1 MATFGGTS
9 LCSFHTGDN
18 AEAALPDVLSG
29 RAAVVMDALLLACRK
44 GEALRG
50 FAFRT
55 LVRGSPPA
63 WLPRADRW
71 FCLLQSFT
79 GHLH

>member
-1 MATFGGTS
+1 MATFGGTA
-9 LCSFHTGDN
+9 LCFFHAGDN
-18 AEAALPDVLSG
+18 EDSELPDVLSG
-29 RAAVVMDALLLACRK
+29 RAVVVMDALLLACRK

-55 LVRGSPPA
+55 LVWGSPPVR
-63 WLPRADRW
+63 LPRADRW
-71 FCLLQSFT
+71 FCLLRSFT

>member
-1 MATFGGTS
+1 MATFEGTT
-9 LCSFHTGDN
+9 LCSFQAGDN
-18 AEAALPDVLSG
+18 AGAALPDVLSG
-29 RAAVVMDALLLACRK
+29 QAVVVMDALLLACRK

-50 FAFRT
+50 FAFRM

-63 WLPRADRW
+63 RLPRADRW